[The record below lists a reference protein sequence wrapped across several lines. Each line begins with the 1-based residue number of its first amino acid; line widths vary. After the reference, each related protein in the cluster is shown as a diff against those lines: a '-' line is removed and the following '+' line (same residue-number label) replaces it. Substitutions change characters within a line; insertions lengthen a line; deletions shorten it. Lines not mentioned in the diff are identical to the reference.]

1 MPTATLGEQTSR
13 GRIFGIPDP
22 LLFTSISCPGPSTSP
37 SCWPKNISIVVKSSL
52 SLPPSLLPTFLP
64 SLLLSIPSPHLPLFL
79 FLPSLSFFS
88 PSFFFFLYVYM
99 YHEAISLLS
108 LISFLSLGDFQHCRR
123 VIQACDS
130 QHPASGDRKI
140 KSSRSSTAATH
151 TA

>member
-1 MPTATLGEQTSR
+1 MGLGEHTSR
-13 GRIFGIPDP
+13 GRILGIPDP

-52 SLPPSLLPTFLP
+52 SLPPSLLPSFLP
-64 SLLLSIPSPHLPLFL
+64 SLLLSIPSSIY
-79 FLPSLSFFS
+79 PSFFSSHLSFFP
-88 PSFFFFLYVYM
+88 PSFFLYVYM
-99 YHEAISLLS
+99 YHEPISLLS

-130 QHPASGDRKI
+130 QHPASGSRKI